1 MPPLTF
7 TITSA
12 ICWGRLAAGVA
23 VDSAGAAASAACS
36 TRAPDRL
43 HPSSKVLAAS
53 VVAPAREQPNQ
64 RQVRIVRVS
73 VVVLMSAILT

>member
-7 TITSA
+7 TIASA
-12 ICWGRLAAGVA
+12 IRCGRLAAGVA
-23 VDSAGAAASAACS
+23 VDSAGAAASAVCS
-36 TRAPDRL
+36 PRASDRL

-53 VVAPAREQPNQ
+53 VVAPARAQPNQ
-64 RQVRIVRVS
+64 RQVRILRIS